1 MMCIIIFFTIVA
13 LLYHVVIRDQAGRL
27 RQSVSLQARRVN
39 VIVINDDH
47 HRSNAADN
55 RTNGGATLGQVCND
69 DANETGDQMANIK
82 DVIRNMLLG
91 LIMQRH
97 IIERMEENGS
107 INVEN
112 EYEESDEET
121 VIDFC
126 EDNPP
131 SYQNTVK
138 SEGSSSDD
146 DEI

>member
-13 LLYHVVIRDQAGRL
+13 LLYHVVIRDQAGRV

-39 VIVINDDH
+39 VLVINDDH
-47 HRSNAADN
+47 HHSNAADN
-55 RTNGGATLGQVCND
+55 RTNSEATPEQVCLD
-69 DANETGDQMANIK
+69 DANETGDQMTNIN
-82 DVIRNMLLG
+82 DVIRNRLLG

-97 IIERMEENGS
+97 IMERMEENGS

-112 EYEESDEET
+112 EYEESDEEA

-138 SEGSSSDD
+138 SEESSSDD